1 MRLSPHQSLLAG
13 CLAAVL
19 LVLSGAALAAE
30 HVVAQKNKAFSM
42 KKLTVKVGD
51 TVKFVNE
58 DSFAHNVFSLSAPKS
73 FDLGSFGNGGSK
85 SVTFD
90 KPGKVEVECAVH
102 PDMRL
107 DVEVTAVTAGRRWRA
122 RRGAALRRAA
132 RVRRGGAGRRQS
144 AARRAAAQ
152 GQRGRRHLSRRPG
165 VRQLLR
171 DLSRHQC
178 RRQRARGTAVQPQAR
193 PTCA

>member
-1 MRLSPHQSLLAG
+1 MTLSTLGVAMALSGLATGRTSYLPEIRTMRLSPIQSLLAG

-107 DVEVTAVTAGRRWRA
+107 DVEVT
-122 RRGAALRRAA
+122 
-132 RVRRGGAGRRQS
+132 
-144 AARRAAAQ
+144 
-152 GQRGRRHLSRRPG
+152 P
-165 VRQLLR
+165 
-171 DLSRHQC
+171 
-178 RRQRARGTAVQPQAR
+178 
-193 PTCA
+193 